1 MHMYISRK
9 SFLKKYK
16 KLKKCSTQ
24 KALLKW
30 GKALLM
36 FNTLRFGNTLPLPIL
51 RKNKAEQTVY
61 VSFRND
67 SNRVYVIKK
76 TFDGYVYELDKNI
89 ETIQPQDVPSTS
101 KRIILKQRFYLAND
115 IINHNYF
122 GMNQNRN
129 LYDLGRDIVKPLTT
143 GGCQNELREIGSSA
157 HIESHECGYDG
168 EDASVCKYFI
178 NLTPSQQY
186 NTFQNRVCHLTF
198 FSDKSR
204 DNARMRRIDPYFYH
218 FALNKRDG
226 KEYYWYL
233 LYDVLLQKFV
243 FVKSSRNVLNDAND
257 AQEITYTENLLKCIA
272 NVFTNY
278 LKEKQSFGQIGVDAI
293 IDPQNI
299 FTFSDELKTQMNNL
313 IFDENDENNNN
324 TVNNTNMNYTY
335 PNNYSSYNNNDSW

>member
-1 MHMYISRK
+1 MHLD

-30 GKALLM
+30 RKALLM
-36 FNTLRFGNTLPLPIL
+36 FNTLRFGNILPFPVL
-51 RKNKAEQTVY
+51 KGNKAEQTVY

-89 ETIQPQDVPSTS
+89 ETIQSQDVPSTS

-115 IINHNYF
+115 IINHDYF

-143 GGCQNELREIGSSA
+143 GGCQNELRQIGSSA

-168 EDASVCKYFI
+168 EQPSVCKYFI

-198 FSDKSR
+198 FSDKTR

-233 LYDVLLQKFV
+233 LYDILLQKFV
-243 FVKSSRNVLNDAND
+243 FEKSSSRNVLNDVND
-257 AQEITYTENLLKCIA
+257 AQEIAYTENLLNCIA

-278 LKEKQSFGQIGVDAI
+278 LKEKQNFGQIGVDAI
-293 IDPQNI
+293 IDPYNI
-299 FTFSDELKTQMNNL
+299 FTFSNDLKTQMNNL
-313 IFDENDENNNN
+313 IFDGNDENNN
-324 TVNNTNMNYTY
+324 VNNNTIYNY
-335 PNNYSSYNNNDSW
+335 PSYNNNDSW